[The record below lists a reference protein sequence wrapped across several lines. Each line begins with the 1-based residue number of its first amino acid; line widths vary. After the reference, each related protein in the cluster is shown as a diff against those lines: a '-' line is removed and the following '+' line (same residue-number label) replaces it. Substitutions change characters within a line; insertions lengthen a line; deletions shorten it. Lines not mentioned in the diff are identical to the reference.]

1 MESLR
6 SNFPLGQTAKKKK
19 KKRLRFGLCI
29 TTPLRPWVLE
39 WLHEEGGTRNG
50 LGEMGRVGKVERLV
64 ERLSEVKAL
73 RLMRA

>member
-6 SNFPLGQTAKKKK
+6 SNFPLVQTAKKK

-29 TTPLRPWVLE
+29 TTPRRPWVLE
-39 WLHEEGGTRNG
+39 WLHEGGGTQDG
-50 LGEMGRVGKVERLV
+50 LGEMGRVGKVERL
-64 ERLSEVKAL
+64 SEVEAL